1 MKEDSASFVRV
12 ERSLSDLLGPAYTGA
27 SGAAHAYLTGEDVS
41 AGAAAAVEKVDFYP
55 EALRARLSDML
66 DKVGTQLPNVTIE
79 KIN

>member
-1 MKEDSASFVRV
+1 V

-27 SGAAHAYLTGEDVS
+27 SGAADAFLNGEDIS

-66 DKVGTQLPNVTIE
+66 DKVGTQVIE
-79 KIN
+79 TTLRNTAAGAHR